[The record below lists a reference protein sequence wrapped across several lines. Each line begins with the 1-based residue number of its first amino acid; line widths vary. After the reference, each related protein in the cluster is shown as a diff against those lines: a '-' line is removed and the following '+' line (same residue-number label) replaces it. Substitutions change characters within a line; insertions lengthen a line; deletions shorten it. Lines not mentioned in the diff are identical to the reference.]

1 MLNKSKEKIFGTYL
15 KLMNSIIKPILLY
28 ASKCWEDS
36 LTKDNLVCN
45 KVEKFH
51 LYMCKKFFGINKIAK
66 NMKVLEEVGRIP
78 FKVNTKTQILEAI
91 YFFN

>member
-28 ASKCWEDS
+28 GSKYWEDS
-36 LTKDNLVCN
+36 LIKDNLVCS

-51 LYMCKKFFGINKIAK
+51 LYICKKIFGINKIVK

-78 FKVNTKTQILEAI
+78 FK
-91 YFFN
+91 

>member
-28 ASKCWEDS
+28 ASKYWEDS
-36 LTKDNLVCN
+36 LIKDNLVCN

-51 LYMCKKFFGINKIAK
+51 LYICKKIFGINKIVK
-66 NMKVLEEVGRIP
+66 NMKVLEEVRRIP
-78 FKVNTKTQILEAI
+78 FK
-91 YFFN
+91 